1 MSHDWSILT
10 IVTRRDRI
18 VGSGSRVNAALALS
32 SLRCKTIT
40 RGRQIKTPAR
50 SGKDQRRTDVVQRQQ
65 VELSIKPWQGQRTT
79 NGREEYCRSFCRVGA
94 QDSYATTALAFVHK
108 AHAAINIFRS
118 KMTCQTQIDRQ
129 RLFLKYRELFVGR
142 NACVRKRR
150 VVRKLVSDQPPVPG
164 DSVGDSH
171 IDRIV
176 PSLISLLKCR
186 VFESEEEARKHFPDL
201 FSEPPQEPSAKNISK
216 KRKASSG
223 RSIEE
228 KYAGVRIASSRE
240 TGSACLVL
248 HHPRIPFQ
256 IQHRV
261 LSVAQ
266 QILEESCFNFIR
278 AWLPSLLEERGWR
291 CGTAVELT
299 KWLYVIKKHMKSLPD
314 NCMSIAER
322 ASFNKLVPIV
332 AQLRHAAVHRLH
344 LLSNK
349 FLSQIHSA
357 SVLAEALQEE
367 MSKASLQTM
376 YAQVDTHVKKM
387 NQDVE
392 AMNQEGRK
400 RIIQIQAEREK
411 LRQEELLLRQSMA
424 QQLIDISAATGQA
437 LTESIA
443 TSFAPGMPGAVRS
456 SENMATEDERA
467 TNDDFH
473 VTINDTDIES
483 DEDQLQAEL

>member
-1 MSHDWSILT
+1 M
-10 IVTRRDRI
+10 
-18 VGSGSRVNAALALS
+18 N
-32 SLRCKTIT
+32 
-40 RGRQIKTPAR
+40 
-50 SGKDQRRTDVVQRQQ
+50 
-65 VELSIKPWQGQRTT
+65 
-79 NGREEYCRSFCRVGA
+79 Y
-94 QDSYATTALAFVHK
+94 
-108 AHAAINIFRS
+108 
-118 KMTCQTQIDRQ
+118 QTQIDRQ
-129 RLFLKYRELFVGR
+129 RLFLEYRKLFVGR

-150 VVRKLVSDQPPVPG
+150 VVRKLVSDQRLVLG
-164 DSVGDSH
+164 DSIGDGH
-171 IDRIV
+171 IDQIV
-176 PSLISLLKCR
+176 PSLVSLLKCR

-201 FSEPPQEPSAKNISK
+201 FSEPPQEPSAKDISK

-223 RSIEE
+223 RAIEDQCMLQAE
-228 KYAGVRIASSRE
+228 CVEEPTGGAAADAGVHIASSRK

-291 CGTAVELT
+291 CAVAVELT
-299 KWLYVIKKHMKSLPD
+299 KWLCVIKKHMKSLPE

-322 ASFNKLVPIV
+322 ASFNRLVPIV
-332 AQLRHAAVHRLH
+332 AQVRHAAVHRLH
-344 LLSNK
+344 LPSDRL
-349 FLSQIHSA
+349 LSQIYSA
-357 SVLAEALQEE
+357 SMLFEALREE
-367 MSKASLQTM
+367 TGKASLQTM

-387 NQDVE
+387 NQDAE

-411 LRQEELLLRQSMA
+411 LRQDELLLHQSMA
-424 QQLIDISAATGQA
+424 QQLINISVVAGQSLTQSMATA
-437 LTESIA
+437 FPPS
-443 TSFAPGMPGAVRS
+443 MPGAVGS

-473 VTINDTDIES
+473 VTINDTNIQS
-483 DEDQLQAEL
+483 DEGQLQAKL

>member
-1 MSHDWSILT
+1 M
-10 IVTRRDRI
+10 
-18 VGSGSRVNAALALS
+18 
-32 SLRCKTIT
+32 
-40 RGRQIKTPAR
+40 
-50 SGKDQRRTDVVQRQQ
+50 
-65 VELSIKPWQGQRTT
+65 
-79 NGREEYCRSFCRVGA
+79 
-94 QDSYATTALAFVHK
+94 
-108 AHAAINIFRS
+108 
-118 KMTCQTQIDRQ
+118 
-129 RLFLKYRELFVGR
+129 
-142 NACVRKRR
+142 
-150 VVRKLVSDQPPVPG
+150 
-164 DSVGDSH
+164 
-171 IDRIV
+171 
-176 PSLISLLKCR
+176 SLLKCR

-223 RSIEE
+223 RAIEGKCMLQAE
-228 KYAGVRIASSRE
+228 CVEEPTGGTAADAGVRIVSSRK

-248 HHPRIPFQ
+248 HHPRIPFH

-278 AWLPSLLEERGWR
+278 AWLPSLLEERGWH
-291 CGTAVELT
+291 CAAAVELT

-322 ASFNKLVPIV
+322 VSFNNLVPLV

-344 LLSNK
+344 LPSDRL
-349 FLSQIHSA
+349 LSQIYSA
-357 SVLAEALQEE
+357 SMLVEALREE
-367 MSKASLQTM
+367 TGKASLQTM

-387 NQDVE
+387 NQDVK

-411 LRQEELLLRQSMA
+411 LCQEELLLHQAMA
-424 QQLIDISAATGQA
+424 QQLINVSVVAGQSLTQSMATA
-437 LTESIA
+437 FPPS
-443 TSFAPGMPGAVRS
+443 MPGAVGS

-473 VTINDTDIES
+473 ITINDTDIES
-483 DEDQLQAEL
+483 DEGRLQAEL